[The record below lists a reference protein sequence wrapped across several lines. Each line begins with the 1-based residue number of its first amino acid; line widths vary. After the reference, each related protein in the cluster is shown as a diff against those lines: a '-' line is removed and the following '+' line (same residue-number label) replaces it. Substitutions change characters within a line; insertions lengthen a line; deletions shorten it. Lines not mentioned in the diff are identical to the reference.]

1 MQSYL
6 LNFYTRY
13 ILNKPIIVILALLGL
28 FTYFGIQARDFR
40 LDASADSLILEND
53 EDYKYFRE
61 INKTYGTAR
70 YLLIAYK
77 PKGELFSPET
87 LSKLGSLRDELRDIK
102 RVSAVLTILDVPLLR
117 NPPVPIK
124 ELMENIK
131 NLEDPAVD
139 LQLARTEFSK
149 SPIYQKLL
157 ISQDMKMTSL
167 IVNLADD
174 VEFERIIS
182 RRSELRQKKADN
194 TITPLER
201 TELEQL
207 KHTYRECKIRM
218 DKEKHSD
225 IAAVRR
231 IMDGYRQDAEL
242 FLGGVSMI
250 TDDMVT
256 FIRNDINVFGI
267 GLLIFLIIA
276 LGIIFKK
283 IRWIIVPIL
292 CCALSVLSM
301 IGLLGIFGWEVTV
314 ISSNFIS
321 LQLIITM
328 ALTIHLIVRYRE
340 LLVEHPEWSEQELVQ
355 ETVFSKF
362 VPCLYTTLT
371 TIAGFGSLLIS
382 GILPVITFGW
392 MMSLGLVVSLIVTFL
407 LFPAILLLLP
417 AGKLRKHK
425 EFGGVFTNIL
435 ANVTQNYP
443 KTVFISTGILVVIIV
458 AGISMLT
465 VENSFIDYFR
475 KSTEIYQGMK
485 VIDQELGGTTP
496 LDILVDFQERKDI
509 PLSNQDT
516 LANTKV
522 IDESIVN
529 TTPLDVFADS
539 RERMDIPLSNQDTI
553 ADTKA
558 IDQDW
563 RRFYYFFNI
572 VNIAPLDVFVNSQK
586 IKDIPLSN
594 QDTITESDTDFEDEF
609 SEFDEFDEFDEQDN
623 SDKYWFT
630 SDKMA
635 IIMKVHD
642 YLDSLPEIGKVLSL
656 GTMLKLAEEFTD
668 GEPLDDFQLA
678 LLYTQLPDKFKDMVL
693 TPYISIPDN
702 QARLTVRI
710 KDSLK
715 GLKRDRLLKKVRSD
729 LKNKLDLKNVDV
741 QLAGI
746 MVLYNNMLQSLFSSQ
761 ILTIGFVV
769 IALMVMFTV
778 LFRSIKIALIAIIPN
793 VISAVAVLGVMGLAA
808 IPLDMMTITI
818 AAISIGIAV
827 DDTIHYIHRFKEEYE
842 IDRNYISSM
851 RRCHGSIG
859 NAMYYT
865 SLTII
870 AGFSILVFS
879 NFIPTILFGLLTSL
893 AMFIALITALTLLPR
908 LIIALKPFGK

>member
-13 ILNKPIIVILALLGL
+13 ILNRPLIVIIVLLGL
-28 FTYFGIQARDFR
+28 FTYLGIQAKNFR

-70 YLLIAYK
+70 YLLMTYK
-77 PKGELFSPET
+77 PKGDILARET
-87 LSKLGSLRDELRDIK
+87 LTRLSSLRDELREIK
-102 RVSAVLTILDVPLLR
+102 RVSSVFTILDVPLLR

-139 LQLARTEFSK
+139 LQLARTELSK

-174 VEFERIIS
+174 VEFERTIS
-182 RRSELRQKKADN
+182 RRSELRQKKANN

-276 LGIIFKK
+276 LGVIFKK

-355 ETVFSKF
+355 ETVLSKF

-417 AGKLRKHK
+417 VGKLRKHK
-425 EFGGVFTNIL
+425 EFGGAFTNIL

-522 IDESIVN
+522 IDQSIVS

-572 VNIAPLDVFVNSQK
+572 VNIAPLDVFVDSQK

-594 QDTITESDTDFEDEF
+594 QDTIAESDTDFEDEF
-609 SEFDEFDEFDEQDN
+609 SEFDEFDEVDN

-668 GEPLDDFQLA
+668 GKPLDDFQLA

-715 GLKRDRLLKKVRSD
+715 GLKRDRLLKKIRSD
-729 LKNKLDLKNVDV
+729 LKNKLDLKNVGV

>member
-1 MQSYL
+1 M
-6 LNFYTRY
+6 
-13 ILNKPIIVILALLGL
+13 LALLGVL
-28 FTYFGIQARDFR
+28 TYLGFQARDFR

-53 EDYKYFRE
+53 QDYKYFRE

-70 YLLIAYK
+70 YLLMTYK

-87 LSKLGSLRDELRDIK
+87 LSKLGSLRDELREIK
-102 RVSAVLTILDVPLLR
+102 RVSNVLTILDVPLLR

-139 LQLARTEFSK
+139 LQLARIELSE
-149 SPIYQKLL
+149 SPIYQELL
-157 ISQDMKMTSL
+157 ISQNMKMTAL
-167 IVNLADD
+167 VVNLADD
-174 VEFERIIS
+174 EEFGRVIS
-182 RRSELRQKKADN
+182 RRSELGQKKANN

-201 TELEQL
+201 SELKQL
-207 KHTYRECKIRM
+207 KLEYRECKIRL

-256 FIRNDINVFGI
+256 FIRNDIKIFGI

-276 LGIIFKK
+276 LGVIFKK
-283 IRWIIVPIL
+283 VRWVIIPIL

-321 LQLIITM
+321 LQVIITM

-355 ETVFSKF
+355 ETVLSKF

-371 TIAGFGSLLIS
+371 TIAGFSSLLIS

-392 MMSLGLVVSLIVTFL
+392 MMSLGLVVSLIVTFI

-417 AGKLRKHK
+417 AGKLREHK
-425 EFGGVFTNIL
+425 EFGGAFTHIL

-458 AGISMLT
+458 VGISRLT

-496 LDILVDFQERKDI
+496 LDILVNFQERKD
-509 PLSNQDT
+509 
-516 LANTKV
+516 
-522 IDESIVN
+522 
-529 TTPLDVFADS
+529 TPL
-539 RERMDIPLSNQDTI
+539 LTQDNII
-553 ADTKA
+553 ADTKV

-563 RRFYYFFNI
+563 RRFYYFFDL
-572 VNIAPLDVFVNSQK
+572 VSTTPLDDVVVSQK
-586 IKDIPLSN
+586 AEDIPFLN
-594 QDTITESDTDFEDEF
+594 NKETIAESGEDFDGEF
-609 SEFDEFDEFDEQDN
+609 SEFDEFEEFEEEDN

-642 YLDSLPEIGKVLSL
+642 YFESLPEIGKVLSL
-656 GTMLKLAEEFTD
+656 GTMLKLAEEFTE
-668 GEPLDDFQLA
+668 GKPLDNFQLS

-715 GLKRDRLLKKVRSD
+715 GLKRDNLLKKIMFD
-729 LKNKLDLKNVDV
+729 MGNKLGL
-741 QLAGI
+741 QEHQYHLAGI
-746 MVLYNNMLQSLFSSQ
+746 MVLYNNMLQSLFRSQ

-769 IALMVMFTV
+769 IALTIMFMV
-778 LFRSIKIALIAIIPN
+778 LFRSFKIALIAIIPN
-793 VISAVAVLGVMGLAA
+793 VISAVAVLGVMGLVG

-827 DDTIHYIHRFKEEYE
+827 DDTIHYIHRFKEEYG
-842 IDRNYISSM
+842 IDQNYINSM
-851 RRCHGSIG
+851 HRCHRSIG

-893 AMFIALITALTLLPR
+893 AMFIALVTALTLLPR